1 MIRVRRGSWVI
12 VKGARRWVV
21 VAACGQQ
28 TVAGGHSRAVGG
40 RRGCR
45 LCPSM
50 GGGRH
55 LWAVSSL
62 AGGASFLG
70 CGGRF
75 REQK

>member
-28 TVAGGHSRAVGG
+28 MVAGGRSRAVGG

-50 GGGRH
+50 GAGRH
-55 LWAVSSL
+55 L
-62 AGGASFLG
+62 
-70 CGGRF
+70 
-75 REQK
+75 